1 MAIARPDLVPH
12 PTSGA
17 FAALRDAIDGFD
29 RFRWLLLLRFGILNL
44 AGLALLAV
52 VWRIGWLDPIVAT
65 DSTHICALIF
75 GLFVLGTIRSGERA
89 WTLSRELNSL
99 ARARAGDGSKAGEFL
114 ESIRGADSTA
124 RATLASAL
132 KLKLVQR
139 LGGIRYIAS
148 SLVLLGLIG
157 TVVGFIMA
165 LGGVDERS
173 AADVSAIGPMVST
186 LIEGMSVALYTTLV
200 GSVLNIWLMLN
211 YRLLEGA
218 AVHLLTGLVELGE
231 RHARV

>member
-1 MAIARPDLVPH
+1 MALAQPRIVPH
-12 PTSGA
+12 ATPS
-17 FAALRDAIDGFD
+17 FATLRHVLEGID
-29 RFRWLLLLRFGILNL
+29 RFRWLLLFRFGILNL
-44 AGLALLAV
+44 TGIALLV
-52 VWRIGWLDPIVAT
+52 VAWRIGWLDAVVAT
-65 DSTHICALIF
+65 DTTHICALIF
-75 GLFVLGTIRSGERA
+75 GLFALGTIRAGDRA
-89 WTLSRELNSL
+89 WMLSRELNSL
-99 ARARAGDGSKAGEFL
+99 AGARRGDGTKCGEFL
-114 ESIRGADSTA
+114 ESIAGADSTA

-139 LGGIRYIAS
+139 IGGIRHIAS
-148 SLVLLGLIG
+148 ALVLLGLIG
-157 TVVGFIMA
+157 TVVGFVMA
-165 LGGVDERS
+165 LGGVDATS

-231 RHARV
+231 RHARA